1 MYFGD
6 DPVKSRSVFL
16 ASSVHVLTSLGILC
30 SLFAA
35 LNVFDKNLG
44 FAFVWLGIALF
55 IDAIDGTLAR
65 KVQVSKLLPNINGL
79 MMDSIIDFI
88 NYIFIPCLILVHAD
102 FLLPDLEIALPATI
116 LIISIFSYSRMSV
129 TSEDFKYVGF
139 PVAWNIIVLYLF
151 ILETSQMINT
161 IVIFIFIGLRFI
173 PLKYV
178 HPFRTKHM
186 RKQTLLITSFWFT
199 SMAVL
204 CLNKAVTINP
214 ILIQPAHAILAIT
227 TLYFIGITL
236 LSGRTLISGKAS

>member
-16 ASSVHVLTSLGILC
+16 ASSVHALTSLGILC

-102 FLLPDLEIALPATI
+102 FLLPDFEIALPATI
-116 LIISIFSYSRMSV
+116 LIISIFSYSRMTV

-161 IVIFIFIGLRFI
+161 IVIFIFIGLRFV

-204 CLNKAVTINP
+204 CLNKAVTINQ
-214 ILIQPAHAILAIT
+214 ILIQPAHAVLAIT
-227 TLYFIGITL
+227 TLYFMGITL
-236 LSGRTLISGKAS
+236 LSSKALISGKAS

>member
-16 ASSVHVLTSLGILC
+16 ASSVHALTSLGILC

-44 FAFVWLGIALF
+44 FAFVWLGIALL

-102 FLLPDLEIALPATI
+102 FLIPDFKIALPATI
-116 LIISIFSYSRMSV
+116 LIISI
-129 TSEDFKYVGF
+129 
-139 PVAWNIIVLYLF
+139 
-151 ILETSQMINT
+151 
-161 IVIFIFIGLRFI
+161 
-173 PLKYV
+173 
-178 HPFRTKHM
+178 
-186 RKQTLLITSFWFT
+186 
-199 SMAVL
+199 
-204 CLNKAVTINP
+204 
-214 ILIQPAHAILAIT
+214 
-227 TLYFIGITL
+227 
-236 LSGRTLISGKAS
+236 